1 MPLNTHSFSGSAGPR
16 TETTLPSTTFF
27 FVSRLPQRTMPMYVG
42 FLMIPRMVILVHC
55 EPDGDGTRISLSLVA
70 IEPKD
75 SGRAEPSSSCK
86 PTVYRS
92 KIIRTIAAC
101 SSMGSSEQ
109 PFSFLS
115 FTRR

>member
-1 MPLNTHSFSGSAGPR
+1 MNTHSFSGWQDRARNDLAVNHFLLRIGGA
-16 TETTLPSTTFF
+16 
-27 FVSRLPQRTMPMYVG
+27 QRTMPMYVG
-42 FLMIPRMVILVHC
+42 FLMIPRMVILAHC
-55 EPDGDGTRISLSLVA
+55 EPDGDGMCISLSLVA

-75 SGRAEPSSSCK
+75 SGRAEPSSSCQNRPCTGRK
-86 PTVYRS
+86 SY
-92 KIIRTIAAC
+92 RTIAAC